1 MTAVFQKGSCHM
13 CLILVAWRAH
23 PRFPC
28 VLAANRDEF
37 FGRPSAEADW
47 WPDGNI
53 LAGRDL
59 QAGGT
64 WLGVTRAG
72 RFAALTNFRD
82 PAAVVAAA
90 PSRGALVGD
99 FLGAQWPTSQ
109 ALTELARR
117 GERCNPYNV
126 LCNDGHELGIY
137 ESTTRRSRLLGP
149 GVYALSNHL
158 LDTPWPKV
166 QRAKS
171 RLSAAL
177 ASLPNAASMLELLRD
192 SEPAP
197 DEQLPL
203 TGLSVDLERMLSS
216 AFVRGQDYGTR
227 CSTVLTIDVDGAAVF
242 AEWSWDATG
251 ALSGLAR
258 YTFQVPAPGACSAP
272 ANE

>member
-1 MTAVFQKGSCHM
+1 M
-13 CLILVAWRAH
+13 CLILLAWHAH

-28 VLAANRDEF
+28 VLAANRDEY

-47 WPDGNI
+47 WPEQNI

-82 PAAVVAAA
+82 PASTIADA
-90 PSRGALVGD
+90 PSRGTLVSD
-99 FLGAQWPTSQ
+99 FLAAPWPTSEG
-109 ALTELARR
+109 LRELARR
-117 GERCNPYNV
+117 GERCNPHNV
-126 LCNDGHELGIY
+126 LCSDGNSLGIY
-137 ESTTRRSRLLGP
+137 ESTTRQARLLGP

-166 QRAKS
+166 QLAKS
-171 RLSAAL
+171 RLNEAL
-177 ASLPNAASMLELLRD
+177 VSLPNSASMLELLRD
-192 SEPAP
+192 MEPAP

-203 TGLSVDLERMLSS
+203 TGLSVELERMLSS

-227 CSTVLTIDVDGAAVF
+227 CSTVLTIDVEGAAVF
-242 AEWSWDATG
+242 AEWSWDSTA
-251 ALSGLAR
+251 ALSGLTR
-258 YTFQVPAPGACSAP
+258 YTFQAPAPAG
-272 ANE
+272 

>member
-1 MTAVFQKGSCHM
+1 M

-28 VLAANRDEF
+28 VLAANRDEY

-47 WPDGNI
+47 WPEGNI

-64 WLGVTRAG
+64 WLGVTRGG

-82 PAAVVAAA
+82 PAAHLDNA
-90 PSRGALVGD
+90 PSRGALVSD
-99 FLGAQWPTSQ
+99 FLSAQWPTAQ
-109 ALTELARR
+109 GLRELARR

-126 LCNDGHELGIY
+126 LCSDGQTLGVY
-137 ESTTRRSRLLGP
+137 ESTTRALRLLEP
-149 GVYALSNHL
+149 GLYALSNHL

-171 RLSAAL
+171 RLNQAL
-177 ASLPNAASMLELLRD
+177 LALPNGAAMLELLRD

-197 DEQLPL
+197 DEELPL
-203 TGLSVDLERMLSS
+203 TGLSVELERMLSS

-227 CSTVLTIDVDGAAVF
+227 CSTLYTIDAEGTALF

-251 ALSGLAR
+251 ALAGLTR
-258 YTFQVPAPGACSAP
+258 YGFQVPPPEPLQGVH
-272 ANE
+272 E

>member
-1 MTAVFQKGSCHM
+1 M

-37 FGRPSAEADW
+37 FGRPTAEADW

-59 QAGGT
+59 QADGT
-64 WLGVTRAG
+64 WLGVTRSG

-82 PAAVVAAA
+82 PAAIVPDA
-90 PSRGALVGD
+90 PSRGALVSD
-99 FLGAQWPTSQ
+99 FLGARWSTAEGLS
-109 ALTELARR
+109 ELARR

-126 LCNDGHELGIY
+126 LCSDGQQLGIY
-137 ESTTRRSRLLGP
+137 ESTSRQARLLGP

-166 QRAKS
+166 QLAKS

-177 ASLPNAASMLELLRD
+177 QSLPNSAAMLELLRD

-203 TGLSVDLERMLSS
+203 TGLSVELERMLSS
-216 AFVRGQDYGTR
+216 AFVRGADYGTR
-227 CSTVLTIDVDGAAVF
+227 CSTVLTLAADGAAVF
-242 AEWSWDATG
+242 AEWSWDASG
-251 ALSGLAR
+251 ALSGLSR
-258 YTFQVPAPGACSAP
+258 FTFQALAPALAPGS
-272 ANE
+272 

>member
-1 MTAVFQKGSCHM
+1 M
-13 CLILVAWRAH
+13 CLILVAWRVH

-28 VLAANRDEF
+28 VLAANRDEY
-37 FGRPSAEADW
+37 FGRPSEEADW
-47 WPDGNI
+47 WPQGDI

-64 WLGVTRAG
+64 WLGVTRGG

-82 PAAVVAAA
+82 PAAHRPDA
-90 PSRGALVGD
+90 PSRGTLVSD
-99 FLGAQWPTSQ
+99 FLSAAWPTAQ
-109 ALTELARR
+109 GLRELARR
-117 GERCNPYNV
+117 GERCNAYNV
-126 LCNDGHELGIY
+126 LCSDGQTLGIY
-137 ESTTRRSRLLGP
+137 ESTTRESRLLEP
-149 GVYALSNHL
+149 GLYALSNHL

-171 RLSAAL
+171 RLNEAL
-177 ASLPNAASMLELLRD
+177 LTLPNAAAMLELLRD

-203 TGLSVDLERMLSS
+203 TGLSVELERMLSS

-227 CSTVLTIDVDGAAVF
+227 CSTVLTIDAAGAAVF
-242 AEWSWDATG
+242 AEWSWDAAG

-258 YTFQVPAPGACSAP
+258 YTFQTPPPEPLQGAR
-272 ANE
+272 E

>member
-1 MTAVFQKGSCHM
+1 M

-28 VLAANRDEF
+28 VLAANRDEY
-37 FGRPSAEADW
+37 FGRPSAEAEW
-47 WPDGNI
+47 WPGGNI

-64 WLGVTRAG
+64 WLGVTRSG

-82 PAAVVAAA
+82 PASQLPGA
-90 PSRGALVGD
+90 PSRGALVSEY
-99 FLGAQWPTSQ
+99 LGAQWPTAQ
-109 ALTELARR
+109 GLEEIARR
-117 GERCNPYNV
+117 GERCNGYNL
-126 LCNDGHELGIY
+126 LCSDGETLGIH
-137 ESTTRRSRLLGP
+137 ESTTRQSRLLDP
-149 GVYALSNHL
+149 GLYALSNHL

-171 RLSAAL
+171 RLNEAL
-177 ASLPNAASMLELLRD
+177 LALPNAAAMLELLRD

-203 TGLSVDLERMLSS
+203 TGLSVELERMLSS

-227 CSTVLTIDVDGAAVF
+227 CSTLFTIDAQGAALF
-242 AEWSWDATG
+242 AEWSWDAAG
-251 ALSGLAR
+251 ALAGLAR
-258 YTFQVPAPGACSAP
+258 FSFQMPPP
-272 ANE
+272 KLLQRERE

>member
-1 MTAVFQKGSCHM
+1 M
-13 CLILVAWRAH
+13 CLILVAWRVH
-23 PRFPC
+23 PKFPC
-28 VLAANRDEF
+28 VLAANRDEY

-47 WPDGNI
+47 WPQGNI

-82 PAAVVAAA
+82 PASVIAEA
-90 PSRGALVGD
+90 PSRGALVSG
-99 FLGAQWPTSQ
+99 FLEAPWPTSQ
-109 ALTELARR
+109 GLSELARR
-117 GERCNPYNV
+117 GEHCNAYNV
-126 LCNDGHELGIY
+126 LCSDGQTLGVY
-137 ESTTRRSRLLGP
+137 ESTTRQSRLLES

-166 QRAKS
+166 LRAKS
-171 RLSAAL
+171 RLNEAL
-177 ASLPNAASMLELLRD
+177 LSLPNAASMLELLRD

-203 TGLSVDLERMLSS
+203 TGLSTGLERMLSS

-227 CSTVLTIDVDGAAVF
+227 CSSVFTIDAEGAAVF
-242 AEWSWDATG
+242 AEWSWDGSG

-258 YTFQVPAPGACSAP
+258 FTFQVPPPSACSGRT
-272 ANE
+272 NE